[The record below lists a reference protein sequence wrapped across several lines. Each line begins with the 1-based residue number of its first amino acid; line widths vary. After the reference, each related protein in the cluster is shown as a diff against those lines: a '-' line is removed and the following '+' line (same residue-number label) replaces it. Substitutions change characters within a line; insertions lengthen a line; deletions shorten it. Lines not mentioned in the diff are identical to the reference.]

1 MRSTLP
7 PGLVSACATKT
18 RSASSISFFPGGAA
32 INRAFRSLAYP
43 ASLSARLSAAIAF
56 FVSDGVV
63 LIVISFIRH
72 PPDANFVKTDLAT
85 FDGFGNAEPSTQ
97 GLSCTQASDIGAP
110 SAENIDFDLSLGF

>member
-1 MRSTLP
+1 MCDQDAQRVEH
-7 PGLVSACATKT
+7 LVLS
-18 RSASSISFFPGGAA
+18 RGAA

-97 GLSCTQASDIGAP
+97 GLSCTQVSDIGAP
-110 SAENIDFDLSLGF
+110 SAENIDFVGIKTYLSLGF